1 MRNIGTY
8 RLGRN
13 SKPGELHGAMAG
25 ILPGPRFHSF
35 QCLLARLFL
44 GACLACLPN
53 KRSPYDITGVSHFLA
68 IQTLDWSTEDTNV
81 SGRLPAEVASECKL
95 YAFTTN
101 YLWSSNLF
109 SFLLLEGLGAAHLF
123 CPHDQH
129 HAWHAVGGHLVS
141 PGFSILLSSGR
152 VESVG

>member
-13 SKPGELHGAMAG
+13 LKPGELHGAMAG

-81 SGRLPAEVASECKL
+81 SGRLPVSANYMHLLQTICDQIICPPSCSLRVWGLLTSSAH
-95 YAFTTN
+95 TT
-101 YLWSSNLF
+101 STM
-109 SFLLLEGLGAAHLF
+109 LGM
-123 CPHDQH
+123 Q
-129 HAWHAVGGHLVS
+129 
-141 PGFSILLSSGR
+141 
-152 VESVG
+152 